1 MLELLQGRKV
11 RPTNRAVN
19 ETYDA
24 ECRDRDKT
32 EKSESRDGD
41 ETETLEWRYQDETE
55 MRRSK
60 QRLDSRDVRSRRS
73 SRDYT
78 TSTVKHRH
86 TLVSL

>member
-41 ETETLEWRYQDETE
+41 ETEMSETE
-55 MRRSK
+55 TFK
-60 QRLDSRDVRSRRS
+60 NAFVQDQN
-73 SRDYT
+73 YNPAF
-78 TSTVKHRH
+78 
-86 TLVSL
+86 

>member
-41 ETETLEWRYQDETE
+41 ETETLE
-55 MRRSK
+55 
-60 QRLDSRDVRSRRS
+60 
-73 SRDYT
+73 
-78 TSTVKHRH
+78 
-86 TLVSL
+86 